1 MGIFDGRRIVLGVT
15 GGIAAYKA
23 VEVCRRLIDAGAH
36 VSPILTKGA
45 EKFIGRA
52 TFDAL
57 ASEKVQTSLWEEEHP
72 IPHTNL
78 GQKADLILVCPATA
92 RLLSDYRTGRS
103 ADLLTATLLAT
114 RAPVIVCPA
123 MHTEMWEQ
131 PSVQENIQELVK
143 RGVEIVGPDQGRLAG
158 GDDGAGRL
166 SDPVSIV
173 AAVEKVLNSGLNSKT
188 QDFSGLQVLVSA
200 GGTKEPICPVR
211 YIGNRSSG
219 KQGHAIALEAATR
232 GASVVCVTTEP
243 SRAPNHPNLQVVAV
257 ETADEMAKAV
267 FSEAPK
273 SDLVVMA
280 AAVADFTPIIKSEK
294 KIKKSEECLEIRLE
308 PTVDILASLGSS
320 HTGKQILVGFAA
332 ETNDLEKNAKKKLE
346 TKGIDLIVA
355 NDVSAEN
362 TGFNY
367 DTNAV
372 TLFDL
377 AGRKTEFPLADKRD
391 IAQAILDAALK
402 LKVNRHE
409 EIGKK

>member
-23 VEVCRRLIDAGAH
+23 VEVCRRLVDAGAH

-78 GQKADLILVCPATA
+78 GQNADLILVCPATA

-131 PSVQENIQELVK
+131 PSVQENIQELIK

-173 AAVEKVLNSGLNSKT
+173 AVAEKVLNLGLNSKT
-188 QDFSGLQVLVSA
+188 QDFLGLQVLVSA

-243 SRAPNHPNLQVVAV
+243 SHAPNHPNLKVVTV
-257 ETADEMAKAV
+257 ETADEMAQTV

-280 AAVADFTPIIKSEK
+280 AAVADFTPVVKSEK

-308 PTVDILASLGSS
+308 PTVDILAALGSS

-332 ETNDLEKNAKKKLE
+332 ETNDLEENAKKKLE
-346 TKGIDLIVA
+346 AKGIDLIVA

-362 TGFNY
+362 TGFNC

-377 AGRKTEFPLADKRD
+377 VGRKTEFPLADKRD
-391 IAQAILDAALK
+391 IAQAILDTALK
-402 LKVNRHE
+402 LKVDRHE
-409 EIGKK
+409 EIGEK

>member
-280 AAVADFTPIIKSEK
+280 AAVADFTPIVKSEK

-402 LKVNRHE
+402 LKVNGHE

>member
-1 MGIFDGRRIVLGVT
+1 
-15 GGIAAYKA
+15 
-23 VEVCRRLIDAGAH
+23 
-36 VSPILTKGA
+36 
-45 EKFIGRA
+45 
-52 TFDAL
+52 
-57 ASEKVQTSLWEEEHP
+57 
-72 IPHTNL
+72 
-78 GQKADLILVCPATA
+78 
-92 RLLSDYRTGRS
+92 
-103 ADLLTATLLAT
+103 
-114 RAPVIVCPA
+114 

-131 PSVQENIQELVK
+131 PSVQENIQELIK

-166 SDPVSIV
+166 SDPVSVV
-173 AAVEKVLNSGLNSKT
+173 AAVEKVLNIGLNSKT
-188 QDFSGLQVLVSA
+188 QDFLGLQVLVSA

-243 SRAPNHPNLQVVAV
+243 SHAPNHPNLKVVTV
-257 ETADEMAKAV
+257 ETADEMAQTV

-280 AAVADFTPIIKSEK
+280 AAVADFTPVVKSEK

-308 PTVDILASLGSS
+308 PTVDILAALGSS

-332 ETNDLEKNAKKKLE
+332 ETNDLEENAKKKLE
-346 TKGIDLIVA
+346 AKGIDLIVA

-362 TGFNY
+362 TGFNC

-377 AGRKTEFPLADKRD
+377 VGRKTEFPLADKRD
-391 IAQAILDAALK
+391 IAQAILDTALK
-402 LKVNRHE
+402 LKVDRHE
-409 EIGKK
+409 EIGEK

>member
-391 IAQAILDAALK
+391 IAQGILDTALK
-402 LKVNRHE
+402 LKVDKHE
-409 EIGKK
+409 ETGEK

>member
-23 VEVCRRLIDAGAH
+23 VEVCRRLVDAGAH

-78 GQKADLILVCPATA
+78 GQNADLILVCPATA

-131 PSVQENIQELVK
+131 PSVQENIQELIK

-166 SDPVSIV
+166 SDPVSVV
-173 AAVEKVLNSGLNSKT
+173 AAVEKVLNLGLNSKT
-188 QDFSGLQVLVSA
+188 QDFLGLQVLVSA

-243 SRAPNHPNLQVVAV
+243 SHAPNHPNLQVVTV
-257 ETADEMAKAV
+257 ETADQMAQTV

-280 AAVADFTPIIKSEK
+280 AAVADFTPVVKSEK

-308 PTVDILASLGSS
+308 PTVDILAALGSS

-332 ETNDLEKNAKKKLE
+332 ETNDLEENAKKKLE
-346 TKGIDLIVA
+346 AKGIDLIVA

-362 TGFNY
+362 TGFDC

-377 AGRKTEFPLADKRD
+377 VGRKTEFPLADKRD
-391 IAQAILDAALK
+391 IAQAILDTALK
-402 LKVNRHE
+402 LKVDRHE
-409 EIGKK
+409 EIGEK

>member
-23 VEVCRRLIDAGAH
+23 VEVCRRLVDAGAH

-78 GQKADLILVCPATA
+78 GQNADLILVCPATA

-131 PSVQENIQELVK
+131 PSVQENIQELIK

-166 SDPVSIV
+166 SDPVSVV
-173 AAVEKVLNSGLNSKT
+173 AAVEKVLNLGLNSKT
-188 QDFSGLQVLVSA
+188 QDFLGLQVLVSA

-243 SRAPNHPNLQVVAV
+243 SHAPNHPNLKVVTV
-257 ETADEMAKAV
+257 ETADEMAQTV

-280 AAVADFTPIIKSEK
+280 AAVADFTPVVKSEK

-308 PTVDILASLGSS
+308 PTVDILAALGSS

-332 ETNDLEKNAKKKLE
+332 ETNDLEENAKKKLE
-346 TKGIDLIVA
+346 AKGIDLIVA

-362 TGFNY
+362 TGFNC

-377 AGRKTEFPLADKRD
+377 VGRKTEFPLADKRD
-391 IAQAILDAALK
+391 IAQAILDTALK
-402 LKVNRHE
+402 LKVDRHE
-409 EIGKK
+409 EIGEK

>member
-78 GQKADLILVCPATA
+78 GQNADLILVCPATA

-243 SRAPNHPNLQVVAV
+243 SRAPNHPNLQIVAV

-402 LKVNRHE
+402 LKVNGHE

>member
-131 PSVQENIQELVK
+131 PSVQENIQELAK

-402 LKVNRHE
+402 LKVNGHE

>member
-23 VEVCRRLIDAGAH
+23 VEVCRRLVDAGAH

-78 GQKADLILVCPATA
+78 GQNADLILVCPATA

-131 PSVQENIQELVK
+131 PSVQENIQELIK
-143 RGVEIVGPDQGRLAG
+143 RGVEIVGPDKGRLAG

-166 SDPVSIV
+166 SDPVSVV
-173 AAVEKVLNSGLNSKT
+173 AAVEKVLNLGLNSKT
-188 QDFSGLQVLVSA
+188 QDFLGLQVLVSA

-243 SRAPNHPNLQVVAV
+243 SQAPNHLNLKVVTV
-257 ETADEMAKAV
+257 ETADEMAQTV

-280 AAVADFTPIIKSEK
+280 AAVADFTPAVKSEK

-308 PTVDILASLGSS
+308 PTVDILAALGSS

-332 ETNDLEKNAKKKLE
+332 ETNDLEENAKKKLE
-346 TKGIDLIVA
+346 AKGIDLIVA

-362 TGFNY
+362 TGFNC

-377 AGRKTEFPLADKRD
+377 VGRKTEFPLADKRD
-391 IAQAILDAALK
+391 IAQAILDTALK
-402 LKVNRHE
+402 LKVDRHE
-409 EIGKK
+409 EIGEK

>member
-23 VEVCRRLIDAGAH
+23 VEVCRRLVDAGAH

-78 GQKADLILVCPATA
+78 GQNADLILVCPATA

-131 PSVQENIQELVK
+131 PSVQENIQELIK

-166 SDPVSIV
+166 SDPVSVV
-173 AAVEKVLNSGLNSKT
+173 AAVEKVLNLGLNSKT
-188 QDFSGLQVLVSA
+188 QDFLGLQVLVSA

-243 SRAPNHPNLQVVAV
+243 SHAPNHPNLKVVTV
-257 ETADEMAKAV
+257 ETADEMAQTV

-280 AAVADFTPIIKSEK
+280 AAVADFTPAVKSEK

-308 PTVDILASLGSS
+308 PTVDILAALGSS

-332 ETNDLEKNAKKKLE
+332 ETNDLEENAKKKLE
-346 TKGIDLIVA
+346 AKGIDLIVA

-362 TGFNY
+362 TGFNC

-377 AGRKTEFPLADKRD
+377 VGRKTEFPLADKRD
-391 IAQAILDAALK
+391 IAQAILDTALK
-402 LKVNRHE
+402 LKVDRHE
-409 EIGKK
+409 EIGEK

>member
-23 VEVCRRLIDAGAH
+23 VEVCRRLVDAGAH

-78 GQKADLILVCPATA
+78 GQNADLILVCPATA

-131 PSVQENIQELVK
+131 PSVQENIQELIK

-173 AAVEKVLNSGLNSKT
+173 AVAEKVLNLGLNSKT
-188 QDFSGLQVLVSA
+188 QDFLGLQVLVSA

-243 SRAPNHPNLQVVAV
+243 SHAPNHPNLQVVAV
-257 ETADEMAKAV
+257 ETADQMAQTV

-280 AAVADFTPIIKSEK
+280 AAVADFTPVVKSEK

-308 PTVDILASLGSS
+308 PTVDILAALGSS

-332 ETNDLEKNAKKKLE
+332 ETNDLEENAKKKLE
-346 TKGIDLIVA
+346 AKGIDLIVA

-362 TGFNY
+362 TGFDC

-377 AGRKTEFPLADKRD
+377 VGRKTEFPLADKRD
-391 IAQAILDAALK
+391 IAQAILDTALK
-402 LKVNRHE
+402 LKVDRHE
-409 EIGKK
+409 EIGEK